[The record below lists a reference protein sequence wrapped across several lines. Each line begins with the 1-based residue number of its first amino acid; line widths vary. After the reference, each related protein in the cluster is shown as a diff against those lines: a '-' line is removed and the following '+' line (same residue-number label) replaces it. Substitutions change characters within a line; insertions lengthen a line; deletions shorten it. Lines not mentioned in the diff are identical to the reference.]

1 MTPKK
6 FEVKTFEA
14 GSLMQ
19 ILFSTFKSGLLST
32 SRFLTPLTFDA
43 NIFDNSGPFDDKN
56 FEAHEEF
63 QIFDAKIIFHTFDDE
78 KFDNKKLDA
87 KMDFQTIHVKE
98 LPSFPRYYIF

>member
-1 MTPKK
+1 M
-6 FEVKTFEA
+6 
-14 GSLMQ
+14 
-19 ILFSTFKSGLLST
+19 
-32 SRFLTPLTFDA
+32 
-43 NIFDNSGPFDDKN
+43 PFDDKN